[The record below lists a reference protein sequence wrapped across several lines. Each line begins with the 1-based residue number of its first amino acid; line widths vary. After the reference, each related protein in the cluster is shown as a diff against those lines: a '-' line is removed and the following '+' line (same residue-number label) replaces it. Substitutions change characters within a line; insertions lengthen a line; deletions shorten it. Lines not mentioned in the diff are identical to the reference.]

1 MACHILCLRNKYIT
15 TNIKLL
21 SKTIIIKYQ
30 VAFFFS
36 RPTASEVLTAYL
48 TQCNE
53 PPWTSYFVKTSV
65 VNDQFGM
72 SNFNWKVGK
81 SNYQILRTGCFP
93 YIKYHCSRRKA
104 EDLGTSDKFM
114 KIIKVLNFGIPCF
127 LYGLAAT
134 QLIRHKEIVH
144 TSKGPVTI
152 YFLLPE
158 HKGSS
163 Y

>member
-1 MACHILCLRNKYIT
+1 MYYVIVVKMTSNAVRQFVKNRVAALQVLRI
-15 TNIKLL
+15 
-21 SKTIIIKYQ
+21 
-30 VAFFFS
+30 FS
-36 RPTASEVLTAYL
+36 RPDASEVLTAYL

-53 PPWTSYFVKTSV
+53 PPWTSYFVKYSSV
-65 VNDQFGM
+65 RDDQYGM
-72 SNFNWKVGK
+72 SNFNWRVGK

-93 YIKYHCSRRKA
+93 YIKYHCSRKAA

-114 KIIKVLNFGIPCF
+114 RVIKVANFGIPCL

-134 QLIRHKEIVH
+134 QLIRHTEIVQ

-158 HKGSS
+158 HKGSLH
-163 Y
+163 

>member
-1 MACHILCLRNKYIT
+1 MY
-15 TNIKLL
+15 IKLRL
-21 SKTIIIKYQ
+21 IPRVKTIAIQ
-30 VAFFFS
+30 VSYFS
-36 RPTASEVLTAYL
+36 SKPTASEVLSAYL

-53 PPWTSYFVKTSV
+53 PPWTSYFVKYSSV
-65 VNDQFGM
+65 KNDQFGM

-93 YIKYHCSRRKA
+93 YIKYHCSRRIA
-104 EDLGTSDKFM
+104 EDLNISDKFM
-114 KIIKVLNFGIPCF
+114 RAIKVINLGIPCL

-134 QLIRHKEIVH
+134 QLIRHEEIVH
-144 TSKGPVTI
+144 TANGPVTI

-158 HKGSS
+158 DKGSS

>member
-1 MACHILCLRNKYIT
+1 MFLGLFRRRNIIT
-15 TNIKLL
+15 PSLAYFS
-21 SKTIIIKYQ
+21 SK
-30 VAFFFS
+30 
-36 RPTASEVLTAYL
+36 PTSSEVLTAYL

-53 PPWTSYFVKTSV
+53 PPWTSYFVKYRSV
-65 VNDQFGM
+65 KNDQFGM

-81 SNYQILRTGCFP
+81 SNYQILRTGCYP
-93 YIKYHCSRRKA
+93 YIKYHCSRKQA
-104 EDLGTSDKFM
+104 ENLEASDRFM
-114 KIIKVLNFGIPCF
+114 RVIKVINLGIPCL

-134 QLIRHKEIVH
+134 QLIRHTEVVH

-158 HKGSS
+158 DKGSS